1 MNLEVHAAT
10 SGQWDDVAAI
20 FAGRKGPN
28 ACWCQRF
35 RHHDLADNQA
45 ALRQE
50 IDNNSV
56 PIGLVAYAGQSPDLL
71 LLQLEVSES
80 AVVADEQASARAAE
94 EVWPS
99 AVLLVLDGSG
109 IGWQR
114 DRYETRRTAIR
125 GR

>member
-1 MNLEVHAAT
+1 M
-10 SGQWDDVAAI
+10 
-20 FAGRKGPN
+20 
-28 ACWCQRF
+28 
-35 RHHDLADNQA
+35 
-45 ALRQE
+45 RQE
-50 IDNNSV
+50 IDNRSV
-56 PIGLVAYAGQSPDLL
+56 PICLVAYIGQSPDL

>member
-50 IDNNSV
+50 
-56 PIGLVAYAGQSPDLL
+56 
-71 LLQLEVSES
+71 
-80 AVVADEQASARAAE
+80 
-94 EVWPS
+94 
-99 AVLLVLDGSG
+99 
-109 IGWQR
+109 
-114 DRYETRRTAIR
+114 
-125 GR
+125 